1 MRSKFKW
8 IFTLLLALSMQF
20 AFAQEKTVSG
30 VVSDATGS
38 LPGAN
43 VSVKGSARGVQTDLE
58 GRYAIRANQ
67 GDVLLISFTGM
78 ESTSA
83 KVGASNT
90 INIKMQSSSSEL
102 EEVVVVGYGVQ
113 KKKEVTG
120 SVSQIKGESLKG
132 LVSPSFE
139 SLLAGRSSGVQVTSS
154 TGIVGQAPVVRIRG
168 VASISSGTQPLYVV
182 DGMPIYSGDVGG
194 YANANGLGDINPND
208 IETYDVLK
216 DGAATAIYGSRAANG
231 VILITTKKG
240 KKGNAK
246 VSYSNV
252 VGFASPIKTFDLLN
266 TSQFL
271 TIANEKRT
279 NGAQPIWAVGNT
291 FDTDWQDA
299 VLRKNALQVDHSLSV
314 SGGTDKTKYY
324 MSLGYNTQEGIA
336 RSNEMTRY
344 SFRTNIEHKVN
355 NWFSFGGN
363 IALTKTDYEGLN
375 TGRNSISGNIFNAL
389 RQLPNTPIYDSV
401 NPTGYNINL
410 VTGNIGQWD
419 NLQPVGQNLS
429 NIVYALDNNIQTSNI
444 QRTMLNVFASADITK
459 DLNYRLQASSDN
471 AITGGFLYWNP
482 IHGDGRG
489 SNGRLQNDNL
499 NALRWNLQNILTYNK
514 TFLDAHNV
522 SATAVAEYQSERN
535 QYFEGVGTDLADS
548 FYNQNLVTGAYSV
561 QSANGSIGENS
572 IVSYVGRLSYNFK
585 QRYFLQG
592 SIRRDGIS
600 KLSPETRWNN
610 FTGYSAG
617 WNIANEDFMSGI
629 KENVSELK
637 LRASYSEV
645 GNTDIGNFPYL
656 GLTSASQYGSANGIA
671 FTQMGNDALQWET
684 SKKTD
689 FGVDLGILDSKVR
702 LNFDYFKNEIEGMI
716 LNVPV
721 ATSLGV
727 PNNRIAKNI
736 GSMKNTGYEFGIEA
750 SIFNMGDFKWN
761 VNANLTLQKSIVTSL
776 PSNNADIIGGS
787 STDININPN
796 IIIRTNES
804 PNSLYG
810 YQYWGVNSANGNP
823 VYVKADGSLVQGN
836 ITTQSYVAFDPA
848 NPTNVATASS
858 LVGSDRKILGNT
870 LPTYFGGFTSTMIYK
885 NLDFGFLIRFSGG
898 NQVFNSTRRDN
909 LNQDLNNNS
918 TEILGR
924 WQSASNPGDGITP
937 KLWAGRGNFI
947 NLASAASTRFVEDG
961 DFVSLDNVSF
971 GYSLPKSLLEKIKLD
986 KFRFF
991 IQAQNLLIIT
1001 DYKGINPEMETF
1013 GVDLNGTPRAKVFS
1027 MGINVNL

>member
-8 IFTLLLALSMQF
+8 IFSLLLALSMQF

-314 SGGTDKTKYY
+314 SGGTDKTKY
-324 MSLGYNTQEGIA
+324 
-336 RSNEMTRY
+336 
-344 SFRTNIEHKVN
+344 F
-355 NWFSFGGN
+355 
-363 IALTKTDYEGLN
+363 
-375 TGRNSISGNIFNAL
+375 
-389 RQLPNTPIYDSV
+389 
-401 NPTGYNINL
+401 
-410 VTGNIGQWD
+410 
-419 NLQPVGQNLS
+419 
-429 NIVYALDNNIQTSNI
+429 
-444 QRTMLNVFASADITK
+444 
-459 DLNYRLQASSDN
+459 
-471 AITGGFLYWNP
+471 
-482 IHGDGRG
+482 
-489 SNGRLQNDNL
+489 
-499 NALRWNLQNILTYNK
+499 
-514 TFLDAHNV
+514 
-522 SATAVAEYQSERN
+522 
-535 QYFEGVGTDLADS
+535 
-548 FYNQNLVTGAYSV
+548 
-561 QSANGSIGENS
+561 
-572 IVSYVGRLSYNFK
+572 
-585 QRYFLQG
+585 
-592 SIRRDGIS
+592 
-600 KLSPETRWNN
+600 
-610 FTGYSAG
+610 
-617 WNIANEDFMSGI
+617 
-629 KENVSELK
+629 
-637 LRASYSEV
+637 
-645 GNTDIGNFPYL
+645 
-656 GLTSASQYGSANGIA
+656 
-671 FTQMGNDALQWET
+671 
-684 SKKTD
+684 
-689 FGVDLGILDSKVR
+689 
-702 LNFDYFKNEIEGMI
+702 
-716 LNVPV
+716 
-721 ATSLGV
+721 
-727 PNNRIAKNI
+727 
-736 GSMKNTGYEFGIEA
+736 
-750 SIFNMGDFKWN
+750 
-761 VNANLTLQKSIVTSL
+761 
-776 PSNNADIIGGS
+776 
-787 STDININPN
+787 
-796 IIIRTNES
+796 
-804 PNSLYG
+804 
-810 YQYWGVNSANGNP
+810 
-823 VYVKADGSLVQGN
+823 
-836 ITTQSYVAFDPA
+836 
-848 NPTNVATASS
+848 
-858 LVGSDRKILGNT
+858 
-870 LPTYFGGFTSTMIYK
+870 
-885 NLDFGFLIRFSGG
+885 
-898 NQVFNSTRRDN
+898 
-909 LNQDLNNNS
+909 
-918 TEILGR
+918 
-924 WQSASNPGDGITP
+924 
-937 KLWAGRGNFI
+937 
-947 NLASAASTRFVEDG
+947 
-961 DFVSLDNVSF
+961 
-971 GYSLPKSLLEKIKLD
+971 
-986 KFRFF
+986 
-991 IQAQNLLIIT
+991 
-1001 DYKGINPEMETF
+1001 
-1013 GVDLNGTPRAKVFS
+1013 
-1027 MGINVNL
+1027 